1 MKRRDVETAWV
12 RPVGRLPQMALPSLR
27 PPPDGSGYCGKGTA
41 EKAECNIAGRVVPIF
56 IDRGAPFTPMHSATA
71 GLAPS
76 VAYLPPPA
84 PGDIPTLASLQR
96 QSKLPDQVEARR

>member
-41 EKAECNIAGRVVPIF
+41 EKAECNIAGRRGGRPISRLVQLLSGGS
-56 IDRGAPFTPMHSATA
+56 DQGA
-71 GLAPS
+71 GLA
-76 VAYLPPPA
+76 
-84 PGDIPTLASLQR
+84 
-96 QSKLPDQVEARR
+96 